1 MIKMQ
6 TPEKFNKEVLSL
18 LTKNMSVM
26 EAILYYCEKNNIE
39 YETISQLIC
48 SELKQRLR
56 EEAENLNLL
65 PKSSK
70 LPI

>member
-1 MIKMQ
+1 MIRMQ
-6 TPEKFNKEVLSL
+6 TPEKFNREVLSL

-26 EAILYYCEKNNIE
+26 EAIIYYCEKNNLE
-39 YETISQLIC
+39 YETISQLIG